1 MVISCAAYNCTSRQ
15 EKGSGISFH
24 GFPRDPEL
32 RKRWIIAT
40 KRKDFVPSKYTRLCS
55 KHFEESAFQLRPNA
69 SYPLLNRD
77 AVPSVFDFPEHV
89 GASPKKKKR
98 KNIIR
103 YEITEKESCVAME
116 SQLPEPPCPKEICDT
131 SEKSRNRNCKSSPR
145 KILLKRKIKI
155 LQQRLKRHDRKMKSM
170 KDLIIVLNHKLRAP
184 HTLIKLFENIFSGF
198 PLYMFL
204 NSFNIR
210 GKNKYKHEFTEQTTR
225 VFFYHVSTHQKLMV
239 FSEDQVSEAI
249 LPDNLLYHQHMNG
262 KVERHEEKLEIKEEV
277 LSEEEGL
284 QEEEELLEESACL
297 SRVEPNRFPVII
309 NVHSLGNQVPN
320 PSPRR
325 SSRQLSTA
333 QQVVKTKTEPIHKP
347 ASGMKR
353 INPSSSSEKP
363 TTSGVNK
370 DSAKKLRRENGVNER
385 KTADKSSELAAIHEL
400 LATLQ
405 RPVDEDQVYGEH
417 VACELRGIQ
426 DPVIKRWCK
435 CAISEALLKAHKDD
449 YLKQQWLNAAINNSV
464 YGEHVACELRAL
476 QDPVIKRWCKCAI
489 SEALLKA
496 HKEDIVNLQGIEEN
510 T

>member
-131 SEKSRNRNCKSSPR
+131 SEKSRNRN
-145 KILLKRKIKI
+145 
-155 LQQRLKRHDRKMKSM
+155 
-170 KDLIIVLNHKLRAP
+170 
-184 HTLIKLFENIFSGF
+184 
-198 PLYMFL
+198 
-204 NSFNIR
+204 
-210 GKNKYKHEFTEQTTR
+210 
-225 VFFYHVSTHQKLMV
+225 MV

-464 YGEHVACELRAL
+464 NAM
-476 QDPVIKRWCKCAI
+476 
-489 SEALLKA
+489 
-496 HKEDIVNLQGIEEN
+496 
-510 T
+510 